1 MTRKK
6 IWIWSLIGIFTWIA
20 IVTAAYRLIPDG
32 RPDYSSA
39 STVPYAFVP
48 VHEAAGNQDA
58 K

>member
-39 STVPYAFVP
+39 STVPYALVP
-48 VHEAAGNQDA
+48 VP
-58 K
+58 